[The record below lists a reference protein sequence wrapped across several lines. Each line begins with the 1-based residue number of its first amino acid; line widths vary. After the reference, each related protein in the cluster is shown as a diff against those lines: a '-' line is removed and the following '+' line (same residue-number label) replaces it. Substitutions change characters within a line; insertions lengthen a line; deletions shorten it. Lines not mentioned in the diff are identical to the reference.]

1 MVGGVAGFFML
12 TYKSQNMTNLWFYLL
27 DADSISDTVQIL
39 KQKHLRLPNYQ
50 LDLRIIGSSHIISLR
65 TASTQLTEC
74 LTCLPMRNIETE
86 ALVEC
91 ILPLSGGFTTTVGDV
106 QHTIKFHLSWLK
118 QDEYRKRHQF
128 LLNTTNETLRYEFPV
143 REGTDNLNPLTLLKY
158 SCQAKLAQIWT
169 YHTYPDECGIANTH
183 TKIEIL
189 NT

>member
-1 MVGGVAGFFML
+1 MGKVL
-12 TYKSQNMTNLWFYLL
+12 TYKSQDMTNLWFYLL
-27 DADSISDTVQIL
+27 EADSISDTVQIL
-39 KQKHLRLPNYQ
+39 KQKRLRLPNYQ
-50 LDLRIIGSSHIISLR
+50 LDLRIIGSSHIIFLR

-74 LTCLPMRNIETE
+74 LTCLPMRNIEAK

-91 ILPLSGGFTTTVGDV
+91 ILPLDGGEFTTTVGDV
-106 QHTIKFHLSWLK
+106 QHTIKFHTSWLE

-128 LLNTTNETLRYEFPV
+128 LLNTTNETLQYEFPV
-143 REGTDNLNPLTLLKY
+143 REGTNNLNPLTLLKY